1 MRTVYVLNGP
11 NLNLLGLREP
21 THYGTATLDDL
32 RRTCEESAADLGLVL
47 EFRQSNHEGELI
59 DWIHE
64 AGRATASGEGVG
76 AVLNMGAYTH
86 TSIAIRDAVS
96 GALLPAI
103 EVHLS
108 NVHAREDFR
117 HQSFLAAVA
126 LGVIAG
132 MGPDGYGLAITALA
146 TRHGRSVGTLAAPS
160 PR

>member
-1 MRTVYVLNGP
+1 MVTVHVYNGP

-21 THYGTATLDDL
+21 THYGTGTLEDL
-32 RRTCEESAADLGLVL
+32 RKVCARAASDAVVALD
-47 EFRQSNHEGELI
+47 FRQSNHEGELV

-64 AGRATASGEGVG
+64 AGRAVIAGESLG

-96 GALLPAI
+96 GVRLPAV

-108 NVHAREDFR
+108 NVHAREEFR
-117 HQSFLAAVA
+117 QHSLLAPVA

-132 MGPDGYGLAITALA
+132 LGPDGYGYAIAALA
-146 TRHGRSVGTLAAPS
+146 ARYHRTADMPAAPAHG
-160 PR
+160 